1 MVHFQTRIDL
11 TLNMKQFTTYSNML
25 QVGQLR
31 ASEKSSNIK
40 GKFRKLIVS
49 RYAITAK
56 MVHFQIRNEVKLKLK
71 QNYILIKSAA
81 NRTNETD
88 KETGQGRGWCMDS

>member
-1 MVHFQTRIDL
+1 
-11 TLNMKQFTTYSNML
+11 ML

-56 MVHFQIRNEVKLKLK
+56 MVHFQTRNEVKLKLK
-71 QNYILIKSAA
+71 QNYILINLLQIGQMK
-81 NRTNETD
+81 RTRKRG
-88 KETGQGRGWCMDS
+88 KEGVGAWTRKF